1 MGVLPAAV
9 MATSIGDNIDS
20 AREFWVSAV
29 TRTAEARFWSP
40 DELADALIDVDE
52 AYNDV
57 TGFESLAYKIGG
69 FFGSASSGE
78 LQVLT
83 FTSALAERAKNWT
96 APGGAELQATLAG
109 AVQQNVDQAERT
121 TSTFTDELEDAG
133 EATKKT
139 LADIPKVTTDPTN
152 WVFVGAA
159 AVVVLF
165 IFARVR

>member
-1 MGVLPAAV
+1 
-9 MATSIGDNIDS
+9 MATAIGENIDS
-20 AREFWVSAV
+20 ARDFWVESV
-29 TRTAEARFWSP
+29 TRTAEARFWTPEES
-40 DELADALIDVDE
+40 AAAFVDIEE
-52 AYNDV
+52 AYDDV
-57 TGFESLAYKIGG
+57 TGFEAFSYTLSG
-69 FFGSASSGE
+69 FFGSANAGE

-96 APGGAELQATLAG
+96 APGGAELQAALAG
-109 AVQQNVDQAERT
+109 AVGQNVDQAERT
-121 TSTFTDELEDAG
+121 TSTFTDELKDLG
-133 EATKKT
+133 EAGKKT

>member
-1 MGVLPAAV
+1 
-9 MATSIGDNIDS
+9 MATAIGDNIDS

-57 TGFESLAYKIGG
+57 TGFEEFSYTLGG

-78 LQVLT
+78 LQVLA
-83 FTSALAERAKNWT
+83 FTSALSERAKKWT

-109 AVQQNVDQAERT
+109 SVEQNVDQAERT
-121 TSTFTDELEDAG
+121 TSTFTDELKDAG
-133 EATKKT
+133 EAIKKT
-139 LADIPKVTTDPTN
+139 FEDIPKVTTDPTN
-152 WVFVGAA
+152 WVLVGAA